1 MTIIQ
6 NKEVEIDWTIK
17 LCRTKLDL
25 TQEEMAKLLGV
36 SKESYQKYENY
47 KTTMRID
54 LAVKFSE
61 IVGIPFDSIIF
72 FKQ

>member
-6 NKEVEIDWTIK
+6 NEEVDVEWTIK
-17 LCRTKLDL
+17 LCRTKLNL
-25 TQEEMAKLLGV
+25 TQHEMAEKLGV
-36 SKESYQKYENY
+36 SKESYQNYENY

-54 LAVKFSE
+54 LAIKFSK

>member
-25 TQEEMAKLLGV
+25 TQEEIARLLGV
-36 SKESYQKYENY
+36 SKESYQNYENY

>member
-6 NKEVEIDWTIK
+6 DKEIDVEWTIK
-17 LCRTKLDL
+17 LCRTKLNL
-25 TQEEMAKLLGV
+25 TQPEMAEKLGV
-36 SKESYQKYENY
+36 SKESYQNYENY

-54 LAVKFSE
+54 LAIKFSR

>member
-25 TQEEMAKLLGV
+25 TQEEIAKLLGV
-36 SKESYQKYENY
+36 SKESYQNYENY

-54 LAVKFSE
+54 LAIKFSE